1 MPGESFDGSAG
12 HIPSRGSRLTGIPL
26 LHRSFLT
33 KTRVNSMLPQLLSP
47 HLGPDSCEISGHSFR
62 AAIPAVLARHP
73 DVANSSDIMG
83 WGRWKSQAYLSYTRL
98 KLRQKKDA
106 FSKITNLLNL

>member
-1 MPGESFDGSAG
+1 MALRDTYPAADQDSPVFRFSNG
-12 HIPSRGSRLTGIPL
+12 
-26 LHRSFLT
+26 SFLT
-33 KTRVNSMLPQLLSP
+33 KTMVNSMLPQLLLP
-47 HLGPDSCEISGHSFR
+47 HLGPVSCKISGHSFR
-62 AAIPAVLARHP
+62 AAILAVLAKHP
-73 DVANSSDIMG
+73 DVANSSDIIG